1 MNPPNYGEADKMV
14 LDNTANIH
22 KNEQKWYRKTLKVVD
37 ESSHVHR
44 DPSSRLQM
52 GS

>member
-37 ESSHVHR
+37 ESSYVHR